1 MSSQYIK
8 KCITICIQGHGSII
22 TENGAVDFIKNSSRN
37 NARILTIPG
46 GIGRKGLMKA
56 ECPTMTMRGSKK
68 KGVSDVL
75 LCGQAL
81 DVMSME
87 YFHSVYHDLSKKQ
100 TLSGCEISRHGVEII
115 SENIPLIYA
124 NANIPYFHKHMLERD
139 ITSYPSEGYKL
150 TKPHYNKLY
159 TIYPTTHEYCNQS
172 TSDCRGGKCKLLTER
187 LRSCPEYGITILH
200 SSDPSDTEY
209 TISGLPMVNDIKI
222 EKENRLSINLNQ
234 KEGHEPLNVRD
245 DDHEEIESGNQ
256 IPTKKSSYIFWKM
269 KLLHYKLQEIM
280 VIQNH
285 ITYQKKMRE
294 IYNND
299 MEISEEKKQQLLLQQ
314 DEKIKKLKDT
324 MTILDRRWRDR
335 LFTYDMMTNAIDRF
349 TPRSMLSDKQEDLL
363 PEVTLEDL
371 IDIFVNGMKYDYVYI
386 IDPTCNSYKFQGNR
400 QSKLLK
406 MVAHNYVERIRT
418 KTDRPSF
425 LPIAYVKRYNN
436 PSEGTNIPLRNRVN
450 VRRTKSIGGT
460 KKRITKRKRKI
471 TRKQY

>member
-1 MSSQYIK
+1 
-8 KCITICIQGHGSII
+8 
-22 TENGAVDFIKNSSRN
+22 
-37 NARILTIPG
+37 
-46 GIGRKGLMKA
+46 
-56 ECPTMTMRGSKK
+56 
-68 KGVSDVL
+68 
-75 LCGQAL
+75 
-81 DVMSME
+81 
-87 YFHSVYHDLSKKQ
+87 
-100 TLSGCEISRHGVEII
+100 
-115 SENIPLIYA
+115 
-124 NANIPYFHKHMLERD
+124 
-139 ITSYPSEGYKL
+139 
-150 TKPHYNKLY
+150 
-159 TIYPTTHEYCNQS
+159 
-172 TSDCRGGKCKLLTER
+172 
-187 LRSCPEYGITILH
+187 
-200 SSDPSDTEY
+200 
-209 TISGLPMVNDIKI
+209 MVNDIKI